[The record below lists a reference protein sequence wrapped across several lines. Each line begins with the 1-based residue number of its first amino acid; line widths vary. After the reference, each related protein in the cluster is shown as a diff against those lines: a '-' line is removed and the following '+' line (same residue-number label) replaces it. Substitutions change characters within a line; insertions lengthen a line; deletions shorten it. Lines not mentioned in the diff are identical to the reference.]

1 MQKDSGLGLMM
12 EAKGITLVLE
22 VTAAVLKE
30 RLRCP
35 KLISQNS
42 PSTSFQ
48 AAKAV
53 ESLV

>member
-1 MQKDSGLGLMM
+1 M
-12 EAKGITLVLE
+12 LE
-22 VTAAVLKE
+22 VTAALLKE

-35 KLISQNS
+35 KLISRNS

-48 AAKAV
+48 TAKAV